1 MNRGCIKEG
10 DNFMEW
16 KDKTYL
22 IAGASS
28 GIGEA
33 VARRFDALGA
43 TVILVARRE
52 DKLQKIC
59 QSLSENSSYIVY
71 DLRDTNHVNDLL
83 EEVIKKNG
91 KLDGLVYTAGI
102 CRVEAI
108 RSVEYEELMQMMQ
121 VNTLSF
127 FSLCQY
133 FSKVKYSQKGA
144 SIVALSSYAAESVEK
159 GMCGYAMSKAAL
171 NTEVSVMAKEFLKR
185 LIRVNAIMPANVLN
199 KMAVEE
205 NVWTDE
211 EIEMFNQVQ
220 PLGVIPVEQVVNCVE
235 FLISDKS
242 SFITGETISISGGYK
257 FNN

>member
-1 MNRGCIKEG
+1 
-10 DNFMEW
+10 MEW

-33 VARRFDALGA
+33 AARRFDALGA
-43 TVILVARRE
+43 KVILVARRE

-59 QSLSENSSYIVY
+59 QSLSENSSYFAY
-71 DLRDTNHVNDLL
+71 DLKDTSHVNNLF
-83 EEVIKKNG
+83 EEILQKNG

-108 RSVEYEELMQMMQ
+108 KNMKCESLMEMLQ

-127 FSLCQY
+127 FSLCQC

-144 SIVALSSYAAESVEK
+144 SIVALSSYAAKSAEK

-171 NTEVSVMAKEFLKR
+171 NTEIVVMAKEFLKR
-185 LIRVNAIMPANVLN
+185 SIRVNAIMPANVLN

-205 NVWTDE
+205 NIWTDE
-211 EIEMFNQVQ
+211 EFEMLKQVQ
-220 PLGVIPVEQVVNCVE
+220 PLGVIPVEQVVNCIE

-242 SFITGETISISGGYK
+242 SFITGETIAISGGYK
-257 FNN
+257 FNK